1 MLKVYEAPKEILP
14 KEPEYFIAL
23 SEQGDVI
30 VGHLV
35 DKDGKHLPG
44 GNLFTID
51 KRKGHINLFG
61 YIGKRFGLDLHTDG
75 CLKIIR
81 HGVVK
86 SPWTEVS

>member
-51 KRKGHINLFG
+51 KRKGHMRLFG
-61 YIGKRFGLDLHTDG
+61 YISTRFGLDRGDG
-75 CLKIIR
+75 GGLKIIE